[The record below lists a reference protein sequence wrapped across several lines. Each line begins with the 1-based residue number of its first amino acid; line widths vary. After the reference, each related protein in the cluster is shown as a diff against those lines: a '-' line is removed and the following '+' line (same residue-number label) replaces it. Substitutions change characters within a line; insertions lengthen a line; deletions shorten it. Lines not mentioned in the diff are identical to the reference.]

1 VVGARRLALAF
12 LFLVACRAA
21 ADAPAPDELR
31 TKAEA
36 AFHDGVQL
44 SAKTPNDARQRFAA
58 SAALY
63 EQLREAGVASALL
76 YRDQG
81 NAYFLAG
88 DLPRA
93 ILAYRRGLRLVPND
107 LELWHNLGTA
117 RQEVKLPPPGTLG
130 RPPVDHRP
138 PWLPRLPEW
147 ILPVALGLYA
157 AGCLAWARWWMVRRG
172 RGLMMG
178 GALFLLAALLGA
190 ALALEAWD
198 DDRDRQRPLVVIAEE
213 GVLLRRGNGQSYPA
227 RFETPLPRGAEGR
240 LIHERGDW
248 LQIELSGG
256 EIGWVPRKY
265 AVVDS
270 TT

>member
-1 VVGARRLALAF
+1 
-12 LFLVACRAA
+12 
-21 ADAPAPDELR
+21 
-31 TKAEA
+31 
-36 AFHDGVQL
+36 
-44 SAKTPNDARQRFAA
+44 
-58 SAALY
+58 
-63 EQLREAGVASALL
+63 
-76 YRDQG
+76 
-81 NAYFLAG
+81 
-88 DLPRA
+88 
-93 ILAYRRGLRLVPND
+93 
-107 LELWHNLGTA
+107 
-117 RQEVKLPPPGTLG
+117 
-130 RPPVDHRP
+130 
-138 PWLPRLPEW
+138 
-147 ILPVALGLYA
+147 
-157 AGCLAWARWWMVRRG
+157 
-172 RGLMMG
+172 MG

-190 ALALEAWD
+190 ALALEVWD